1 MTVVVSAA
9 IGAEAGSAA
18 GVDVPADAI
27 AGVAGVIG
35 GETGSAAGASVIAGA
50 SASASAGAGVS
61 ASAGVSTG
69 DGLLPLAVVALV
81 AFLLSAALTALL
93 VRARL
98 PLLQVLDH
106 PNERSLHASPIPRT
120 GGIALLGGLLGG
132 LLTGLL
138 LAVLGRVEGFVAS
151 LGGAGAALPSTL
163 AGAVT
168 ARPSPLPWLG
178 AALLLVA
185 AVSFWDDRAGVS
197 RRLRLLVHLLAA
209 LLLWFGGLR
218 WDQLGLPGVDLAL
231 PLLLALP
238 LSLLYSVWMINLY
251 NFMDGMDGLAGGM
264 AALGFAALALLGYGA
279 GDPVFAVC
287 CAAVAAA
294 AAGFLTGN
302 WPPARIF
309 LGDVGASSLGLL
321 AAGCS
326 LWGARAGLFPLW
338 LGWLIFSPFIV
349 DATWTLLRR
358 AVNGE
363 RPWEA
368 HRSHHYQRLV
378 LAGWGHRRTLHR
390 ALALIAATAAS
401 AVAAPHLD
409 STEQWWLI
417 VGWALIFVLIHRRVS
432 LAERLARG

>member
-1 MTVVVSAA
+1 MAAFSGAMTGTAA
-9 IGAEAGSAA
+9 
-18 GVDVPADAI
+18 V
-27 AGVAGVIG
+27 
-35 GETGSAAGASVIAGA
+35 AGA
-50 SASASAGAGVS
+50 SAGTGAGASAVTSAGAG
-61 ASAGVSTG
+61 A
-69 DGLLPLAVVALV
+69 GLLPLAAVALA
-81 AFLLSAALTALL
+81 AFLLSAVLTALL

-98 PLLQVLDH
+98 PLLHVLDH
-106 PNERSLHASPIPRT
+106 PNERSLHESPIPRT
-120 GGIALLGGLLGG
+120 GGLALLGGLSAGV
-132 LLTGLL
+132 L
-138 LAVLGRVEGFVAS
+138 LAVLVARP
-151 LGGAGAALPSTL
+151 GGS
-163 AGAVT
+163 VT
-168 ARPSPLPWLG
+168 AAPSPLADGVTTMPALLADSAAAMPSPLPWLG

-185 AVSFWDDRAGVS
+185 VVSFWDDRAGVS

-209 LLLWFGGLR
+209 ILLWLGGLR
-218 WDQLGLPGVDLAL
+218 WDQLDLPGLMIPL

-238 LSLLYSVWMINLY
+238 LSLLYSLWMINLY

-264 AALGFAALALLGYGA
+264 AAIGFAALALLGYSA
-279 GDPVFAVC
+279 GDPLYAAC

-338 LGWLIFSPFIV
+338 IGWLVFSPFIV

-358 AVNGE
+358 VIDGE

-378 LAGWGHRRTLHR
+378 LAGWGHRRTLHW
-390 ALALIAATAAS
+390 ALALIAASAAC
-401 AVAAPHLD
+401 AVAAPRLN
-409 STEQWWLI
+409 STEQWWLL
-417 VGWALIFVLIHRRVS
+417 VGWALIFVLIHLRVS
-432 LAERLARG
+432 LAERLARA

>member
-1 MTVVVSAA
+1 MAAFSGAMTGTAA
-9 IGAEAGSAA
+9 
-18 GVDVPADAI
+18 
-27 AGVAGVIG
+27 
-35 GETGSAAGASVIAGA
+35 
-50 SASASAGAGVS
+50 
-61 ASAGVSTG
+61 
-69 DGLLPLAVVALV
+69 VALT

-98 PLLQVLDH
+98 PLLHVLDH
-106 PNERSLHASPIPRT
+106 PNERSLHESPIPRT
-120 GGIALLGGLLGG
+120 GGLALLGGLSAGV
-132 LLTGLL
+132 L
-138 LAVLGRVEGFVAS
+138 LAVLADS
-151 LGGAGAALPSTL
+151 AA
-163 AGAVT
+163 AM
-168 ARPSPLPWLG
+168 PSPLPWLG

-209 LLLWFGGLR
+209 ILLWLGGLR
-218 WDQLGLPGVDLAL
+218 WDPLGLPGLMVPL

-238 LSLLYSVWMINLY
+238 LSLLCSLWMINLY

-264 AALGFAALALLGYGA
+264 AAIGFTALALLGYSA
-279 GDPVFAVC
+279 GDPLYTAS

-326 LWGARAGLFPLW
+326 LWGARAGFFPLW
-338 LGWLIFSPFIV
+338 IGWLVFSPFIV

-358 AVNGE
+358 VIDGE

-378 LAGWGHRRTLHR
+378 LAGWGHRRTLHW

-401 AVAAPHLD
+401 AVAAPRLD
-409 STEQWWLI
+409 TTEQWWLI
-417 VGWALIFVLIHRRVS
+417 TGWALIFVLIHLRVS
-432 LAERLARG
+432 LAERLARA

>member
-1 MTVVVSAA
+1 
-9 IGAEAGSAA
+9 
-18 GVDVPADAI
+18 
-27 AGVAGVIG
+27 
-35 GETGSAAGASVIAGA
+35 
-50 SASASAGAGVS
+50 
-61 ASAGVSTG
+61 
-69 DGLLPLAVVALV
+69 
-81 AFLLSAALTALL
+81 
-93 VRARL
+93 
-98 PLLQVLDH
+98 
-106 PNERSLHASPIPRT
+106 
-120 GGIALLGGLLGG
+120 
-132 LLTGLL
+132 
-138 LAVLGRVEGFVAS
+138 
-151 LGGAGAALPSTL
+151 
-163 AGAVT
+163 T
-168 ARPSPLPWLG
+168 ARPSPLPWLD